1 VMASNPATRS
11 TNDLTSPPIAI
22 GTFQAQLNF
31 RHRFDT
37 ESNWDGGVLEISI
50 AEEPFVD
57 FLAAGGHF
65 LEGGY
70 NGRVLSSTSGWSGN
84 SGDFITVVA
93 LLPPTAEG
101 QSVRFRWR
109 FLSDSSTGGVG
120 WFVDTISV
128 TDGYS
133 CCSSPPPILTDIV
146 RGGPLVALAL

>member
-1 VMASNPATRS
+1 
-11 TNDLTSPPIAI
+11 
-22 GTFQAQLNF
+22 
-31 RHRFDT
+31 
-37 ESNWDGGVLEISI
+37 ISI

-146 RGGPLVALAL
+146 RAGPPGALHWTTMPGRQYRVQYKLRLDEEDWSDLPGDVTAEGLSSTRTDSLALER